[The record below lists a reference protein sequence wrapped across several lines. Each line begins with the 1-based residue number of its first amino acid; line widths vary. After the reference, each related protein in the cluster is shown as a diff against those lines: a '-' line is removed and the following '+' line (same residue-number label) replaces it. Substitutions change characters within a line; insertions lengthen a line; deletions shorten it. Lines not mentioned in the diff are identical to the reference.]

1 MSIFCVCVAF
11 WGVWSFQTGYFTCD
25 IGLELGEGTRECLR
39 ISIPLSQS
47 FTKTFTLHHQY
58 PSQSSQH
65 THLHSLST
73 HCRYSSQVNQMN
85 SSNIYVCITHLLLFQ
100 HRPHTTHLILLLQD
114 IRQRPNRRDLE
125 LVDLAMALGVVILD
139 VFELC
144 GGAESRVV
152 PVQVAEP
159 FVEGGI
165 S

>member
-47 FTKTFTLHHQY
+47 FTKTFILHHQY

-73 HCRYSSQVNQMN
+73 LSVFVPSE
-85 SSNIYVCITHLLLFQ
+85 SNEFIQYLRLHDTSTSFQ